1 MNDTLMSILAMHW
14 TVYLV
19 VYLAIGVVV
28 LCWLL
33 VKHFRVSRDRSES
46 LSSFLQAASGKEESH
61 FRQFVRYRVVPVL
74 TGLTA
79 IIFWP
84 IGVYMMVQ
92 EAINDRKQKA
102 EDLAAIF
109 VIKRA
114 DLLAPLSI
122 DAIEQREQVVDPLGA
137 VPDLPFG
144 HLHGAWCKFRDGL
157 QAEDAIWYFACV
169 WTGRWGKAVRRTG
182 YVVLRGKAIGP
193 YFLTLSVAIDDQHQN
208 G

>member
-1 MNDTLMSILAMHW
+1 MNDTLMSTLVMNW
-14 TVYLV
+14 TVYV
-19 VYLAIGVVV
+19 AVYLSIGVVM

-46 LSSFLQAASGKEESH
+46 LSYFLQAANDKEESRL
-61 FRQFVRYRVVPVL
+61 RQFVRYAVVPVL
-74 TGLTA
+74 AGLTV

-84 IGVYMMVQ
+84 ICICMMVH
-92 EAINDRKQKA
+92 EVIKDRKQKA

-114 DLLAPLSI
+114 DLLEPLSI

-144 HLHGAWCKFRDGL
+144 HLHGAWCKHRDGL
-157 QAEDAIWYFACV
+157 QAGDAIWSFACV
-169 WTGRWGKAVRRTG
+169 WTGRWGKKLRRTG